1 MKSEHLQPRIL
12 QQPLIA
18 EPEAARLTEM
28 MRSWVGLS
36 LVLLAAQVWARS
48 DLPNSTDVLITI
60 LADEAW
66 LASQRMPLAA
76 VKDLM
81 TNSIASQDK
90 FGHGTLESTFTAIES
105 SDIMGQIDS
114 ETTVVVTLADCE
126 KTHMMNDDLMM
137 NEMNEQLIHFAVSDL
152 TCNRLSGESFLLPV
166 TTPENSLIQLVT
178 DFK

>member
-1 MKSEHLQPRIL
+1 
-12 QQPLIA
+12 
-18 EPEAARLTEM
+18 
-28 MRSWVGLS
+28 MRSWLLGLS
-36 LVLLAAQVWARS
+36 LVLAGGQVWARS

-60 LADEAW
+60 LADETW
-66 LASQRMPLAA
+66 LAKHRMPVAT

-90 FGHGTLESTFTAIES
+90 LGHGTLESTFSSMTS
-105 SDIMGQIDS
+105 SDIMGQIDD

-126 KTHMMNDDLMM
+126 NTHSMNQDLML
-137 NEMNEQLIHFAVSDL
+137 NKMNEQLIHFAVSDL
-152 TCNRLSGESFLLPV
+152 TCNRLSGESFLLPI